1 MNWVSSGLHLS
12 FDGTSGFHLC
22 DTWTETWF
30 TSACLFVRENK
41 SVQQTLNRTVCHSEP
56 SATSSAGQSQSEVT
70 QIVKVRSK
78 RAQIITRSQK
88 QWWNVTE
95 YIYSSSKCIK
105 CIFEVALNSSNSIF
119 CYVTLPLDFGEYYTF
134 LSFMII
140 ITEFIHFISNRIK
153 KKNPLIL
160 MFRKRLN
167 IQANNLFFTFYFW
180 YLRKCNT
187 PYFKTLA
194 WVMLAR
200 WL

>member
-1 MNWVSSGLHLS
+1 MNRDMIHFSVSVCQREQVCSTNTQQDSLSLWAVSHQLH
-12 FDGTSGFHLC
+12 
-22 DTWTETWF
+22 
-30 TSACLFVRENK
+30 
-41 SVQQTLNRTVCHSEP
+41 RTVAVRRHTDSKC
-56 SATSSAGQSQSEVT
+56 T
-70 QIVKVRSK
+70 VKKSTDYNSIPKAVM
-78 RAQIITRSQK
+78 
-88 QWWNVTE
+88 E
-95 YIYSSSKCIK
+95 CDSSSKCIK